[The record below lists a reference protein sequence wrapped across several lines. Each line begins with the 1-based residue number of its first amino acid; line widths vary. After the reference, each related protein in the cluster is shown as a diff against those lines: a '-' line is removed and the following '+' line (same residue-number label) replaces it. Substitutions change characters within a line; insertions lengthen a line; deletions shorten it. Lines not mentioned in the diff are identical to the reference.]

1 VHPRRLRP
9 ARTLRDVDRNGAHDV
24 ELAPWLRF
32 LKTLGNALGVAV
44 FFAIITLFVGVGLSA
59 AEEPVW
65 AAPVF
70 SGLLAIGIAACLF
83 PGAVVHYLML
93 FLRSAVHFVFVLVVA
108 YV

>member
-1 VHPRRLRP
+1 M
-9 ARTLRDVDRNGAHDV
+9 
-24 ELAPWLRF
+24 
-32 LKTLGNALGVAV
+32 

-70 SGLLAIGIAACLF
+70 SGLLAIGLAACLF
-83 PGAVVHYLML
+83 PGAVALYLML

-108 YV
+108 YVGLASFIPDPSRIAFAAAGLVTACAAIRPRFTKRASTCARW